1 MRDSLKNRAGFGR
14 VLMTV
19 AATFLT
25 VSATSALA
33 QVNPPR
39 SSAAELA
46 IDAAIPRPEPA
57 NLPPPT
63 IDDFKLDTT
72 ASVPD
77 TAKPDAPKATEPK
90 TTEKPAEIKPA
101 ELDTAPAADTIKN
114 DPTSAG
120 CGHRN
125 AGPRTRQGAG
135 QGRKQ
140 RPAGGPASGR
150 QVARNAGREII
161 ALFRPQGRTRRG

>member
-1 MRDSLKNRAGFGR
+1 MRDSLKNRAGFDR

-19 AATFLT
+19 AAAFLT
-25 VSATSALA
+25 VSAASALA
-33 QVNPPR
+33 QADPAR

-77 TAKPDAPKATEPK
+77 AAKPDAPKATESK

-101 ELDTAPAADTIKN
+101 ELVTAPAADTIKSDGKN
-114 DPTSAG
+114 EAG
-120 CGHRN
+120 KTDT
-125 AGPRTRQGAG
+125 ATT
-135 QGRKQ
+135 
-140 RPAGGPASGR
+140 PAAPPPDA
-150 QVARNAGREII
+150 VTA
-161 ALFRPQGRTRRG
+161 